1 MDRPGFAAKDLT
13 GELSH
18 PHYFISEGGVRPVQK
33 GEPNG
38 LESTKNR

>member
-1 MDRPGFAAKDLT
+1 MNRPGFAAKDFT

-18 PHYFISEGGVRPVQK
+18 PHYLISEGGVRPVQK